1 MFVVI
6 FLSVMSWVTF
16 TEEIINPFSTT
27 VPLLYPLKTSVN
39 LRFSDVFRGYRSR
52 ILVKNGLMENFTSC
66 AVKYTNFFWRQT
78 YSLSRLCFFYFDFL
92 SFFADLKNKMIV
104 IHFFKLP
111 LLNRLNLWLY
121 YLTSMV
127 DTIPE
132 KLMRKGGSFSPNKNK
147 NSENV

>member
-6 FLSVMSWVTF
+6 FLSVMPWVTS
-16 TEEIINPFSTT
+16 TEEIINPFSTN
-27 VPLLYPLKTSVN
+27 VPLLHPLKTSVT

-52 ILVKNGLMENFTSC
+52 ILVKNGLMENYTSC

-78 YSLSRLCFFYFDFL
+78 YSLRGLCFFYFDFI
-92 SFFADLKNKMIV
+92 SFFANLKNKMIV

-111 LLNRLNLWLY
+111 LLNRLNLWN
-121 YLTSMV
+121 LTSMV

-132 KLMRKGGSFSPNKNK
+132 KLMKKGGSFSPNKNK
-147 NSENV
+147 NGENV

>member
-16 TEEIINPFSTT
+16 TEEIINPFSTN

-39 LRFSDVFRGYRSR
+39 LWFSDVFRGYWSR

-78 YSLSRLCFFYFDFL
+78 YSLRRMCFFYFDFI
-92 SFFADLKNKMIV
+92 SFFANLKNKMIV
-104 IHFFKLP
+104 IHFFNPP
-111 LLNRLNLWLY
+111 LLNRLNLWN
-121 YLTSMV
+121 LTSMV

-132 KLMRKGGSFSPNKNK
+132 KLMRKGGSLSPNKNK